1 MIVDIET
8 LVKAEISINQ
18 YLLACFIVENNQDGF
33 IEYVNA
39 CGKFH
44 ERDVQM
50 LINNKYLIYTGD
62 GTTYNFY
69 ELHPTKRLDDLT
81 KTMREEE
88 GFLRSLSIV
97 EDIKKSPAI
106 DDFSSFV
113 ASFRELFPN
122 NVRPNGKPVKSPL
135 VDLKKKL
142 KYFEKEYKDYSREEI
157 LTAAAHYVGR
167 YKNAGYAFMRT
178 AVYFIHKQHDGSDL
192 AAEIESI
199 REKGLQVKVTMYGT
213 ELT

>member
-33 IEYVNA
+33 IEYVNS

-81 KTMREEE
+81 KKMREEE
-88 GFLRSLSIV
+88 GFLRSLAIV

-106 DDFSSFV
+106 DDFSSFA

-122 NVRPNGKPVKSPL
+122 NVRPNGKPVKSPI

-142 KYFEKEYKDYSREEI
+142 AYFEKEYKEYSREEI
-157 LTAAAHYVGR
+157 LTAAAHYVSR
-167 YKNAGYAFMRT
+167 YRNTGYAFMRT

-213 ELT
+213 ELK